1 MKNRPDAYRPLA
13 RSLRRAAPL
22 AILSALLAACAA
34 TDGGQPA
41 SREAVGQQTGATALL
56 PDTTEPQPAGNRAPE
71 AASEDTTGFLT
82 RTVSTESATRSE
94 LLNAAFALQQ
104 VFRDVASA
112 SVPTVVQIDTNRT
125 AANRRG
131 FQFEQPGGTGSGVI
145 YDRER
150 TTYYVLTNAHVIVN
164 NDDIRLTLHDGM
176 EVEGVRLIG
185 SDRTRDIAVLSFEW
199 PQELAVA
206 TLGDSDALVVGDQV
220 LAVGSPFGF
229 QSSVTS
235 GIVSAVGREQA
246 RNPWAEYVQTDASI
260 NPGNSGGALVALDG
274 SVIGINTWIASRT
287 GASSGIGFALPIN
300 TALSVAD
307 QLRGGGVRY
316 GYLGIMPT
324 DFGQPGRPAEGAL
337 VFSVVERSP
346 ADRAGLLAGDVIV
359 AIGGRPITDRGELMR
374 AVAEAGPGARLG
386 LVVERDGAERDIDVR
401 LAQRPATQDSA
412 GTDWP
417 GVHVTEH
424 AGGPGVAVLTVSE
437 SSAAWRAG
445 IRAGDLITR
454 VDNRSV
460 RGADAFYDALREADS
475 ARLTVSRAGS
485 SRSRTFTATINR

>member
-1 MKNRPDAYRPLA
+1 MKNRPDRPLA
-13 RSLRRAAPL
+13 RSLRRAAPA
-22 AILSALLAACAA
+22 AILIALVAACAA
-34 TDGGQPA
+34 TDDGQPA
-41 SREAVGQQTGATALL
+41 NREAGQTELGLNAPDPPQTGDRALEVVSG
-56 PDTTEPQPAGNRAPE
+56 DSGDA
-71 AASEDTTGFLT
+71 TGFLT
-82 RTVSTESATRSE
+82 RTASTESATRPE
-94 LLNAAFALQQ
+94 LRNAAFALQQ
-104 VFRDVASA
+104 VFRDVAGA

-145 YDRER
+145 YDRTR
-150 TTYYVLTNAHVIVN
+150 NSYYVLTNAHVIVN
-164 NDDIRLTLHDGM
+164 TDDIRLTLHDGM

-199 PQELAVA
+199 PEPLAVA
-206 TLGDSDALVVGDQV
+206 TMGDSDALVVGDQV

-316 GYLGIMPT
+316 GYLGVMPT
-324 DFGQPGRPAEGAL
+324 DAGEQGRPAEGAL
-337 VFSVVERSP
+337 VYSVVERSP

-359 AIGGRPITDRGELMR
+359 AIDGRPIADRGELMR
-374 AVAEAGPGARLG
+374 AVAEAGPGARLA
-386 LVVERDGAERDIDVR
+386 LVVERDGAERGIDVR
-401 LAQRPATQDSA
+401 LAQRPATQEFGGA
-412 GTDWP
+412 DWP
-417 GVHVTEH
+417 GVNVTEH
-424 AGGPGVAVLTVSE
+424 GAGTGVVVLIVSE

-445 IRAGDLITR
+445 IRPGDVVTR
-454 VDNRSV
+454 VDNRLI
-460 RGADAFYDALREADS
+460 RDADAFYDALREADS

-485 SRSRTFTATINR
+485 SRSRTFTATISR